1 MLKIENDLI
10 VQQMANK
17 RVEGDTQQG
26 PETHFKLLSSFAD
39 IGTYIHAQSKFAGE
53 EYLAVP
59 KKFGIQEG
67 YVYLERN
74 PKLTANPFAYFIKPH
89 KGVSAEYVSFLLNS
103 SWARLDLAPNTPEPT
118 SLTIEKLKA
127 ISLPVVPLPEQQ
139 AYARLEH
146 VLAPLV
152 AKMEARNRDENLAYN
167 VLSTMREYLCIEMI
181 RPEYT
186 KQHGLEFIAHFM
198 DMMKQLKDI
207 DDATLPIAILK
218 TISIPNNA
226 LADNMKKARVILT
239 DESKN

>member
-1 MLKIENDLI
+1 
-10 VQQMANK
+10 MANK
-17 RVEGDTQQG
+17 RVEGETQQS

-39 IGTYIHAQSKFAGE
+39 IGTYIHAQSKFAGG

-59 KKFGIQEG
+59 KKFGIQDG

-74 PKLTANPFAYFIKPH
+74 PKLTADPFAYFIKPH
-89 KGVSAEYVSFLLNS
+89 TGVCAEYVSFLLNS
-103 SWARLDLAPNTPEPT
+103 SWARLDLAPNTLEPT

-152 AKMEARNRDENLAYN
+152 AKGESRNRDENLAYN

-186 KQHGLEFIAHFM
+186 KQNGLEFISPFK
-198 DMMKQLKDI
+198 DMMEKLKDI
-207 DDATLPIAILK
+207 DDENLSITILR
-218 TISIPNNA
+218 TIFTPGDV
-226 LADNMKKARVILT
+226 LAENMKKARVILT
-239 DESKN
+239 DESNS